1 MVQDPN
7 IQIQDANNQK
17 LEEQY
22 NFTEFWDD
30 RYQDCRVY
38 LLCIISINTIT
49 GIAEIASPLTPE

>member
-30 RYQDCRVY
+30 RY
-38 LLCIISINTIT
+38 
-49 GIAEIASPLTPE
+49 